1 MKVFTDLAIL
11 NLIAIA
17 AHFDR
22 GARSRV
28 ERGEVSAM
36 RILLTSIV
44 RSTVDLGRGGF
55 SAVGGFSS
63 VVVGGLPKELTLDFG
78 KWARHGTCEVLV
90 LW

>member
-11 NLIAIA
+11 DLIAIA

-22 GARSRV
+22 GACSRV

-44 RSTVDLGRGGF
+44 RSTVGLGR
-55 SAVGGFSS
+55 GGFSS

-78 KWARHGTCEVLV
+78 EWARHGTCEVLV